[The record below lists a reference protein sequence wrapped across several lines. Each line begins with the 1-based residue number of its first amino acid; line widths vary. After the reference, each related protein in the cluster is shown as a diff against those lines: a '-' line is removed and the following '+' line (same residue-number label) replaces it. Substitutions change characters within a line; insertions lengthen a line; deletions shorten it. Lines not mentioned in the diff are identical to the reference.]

1 LEGGGEE
8 GGGTFPWIL
17 ALGLGATIEKE
28 CAAPRGG

>member
-1 LEGGGEE
+1 VGLEE

-28 CAAPRGG
+28 RAAAIGG